1 MNGGDLRNHLHSQK
15 RFSEGQT
22 KFIIACAVLGL
33 EQIHLNGIIHRDIKP
48 ENIVFDES
56 GYAKLT
62 DFGIS
67 KPWKLDNKGDS
78 SGTASYMA
86 PEVLMGKNYSF
97 EVDFY
102 ALGIIM
108 YECIVGQRPYRVGS

>member
-1 MNGGDLRNHLHSQK
+1 
-15 RFSEGQT
+15 
-22 KFIIACAVLGL
+22 V
-33 EQIHLNGIIHRDIKP
+33 
-48 ENIVFDES
+48 
-56 GYAKLT
+56 T

-67 KPWKLDNKGDS
+67 KPWRLENKNDT

-86 PEVLMGKNYSF
+86 PEVLTGRDYSF

-108 YECIVGQRPYRVGS
+108 YECIVG